1 MDGSQGRAPDESGPA
16 RASQEATEDAEA
28 LFAQGLSYHQLGSL
42 AMAESLYEQVL
53 AIAPDHANSLHLI
66 GVAADQMGRHAL
78 GLERIGR
85 AIEIDGS
92 NGLYHYN
99 YGNALR
105 NAGRMAD
112 AAEAYGRAAE
122 LRPALIEAHNNLGN
136 ALRDL
141 GRLDQARAAF
151 ETAIRV
157 APDFAD
163 AQTNLGNVLLDL
175 GRPVEAVAAHRAALA
190 LTPKSPEVH
199 ADLAR
204 ALIDT
209 GEEEA
214 ALPILC
220 QSLWL
225 GETMEARS
233 QFVRCLKSLAF
244 GTVPPEI
251 GQLAL
256 RSLHEEWAAPRD
268 LLSPVI
274 SLVKATPGFAD
285 LASRSGAALD
295 ADGLAWVA
303 GSALLMA
310 LLEVMPVCDGE
321 LERLLT
327 GVRSGLLY
335 EAAALPPDEALD
347 PEKLEFCCALA
358 RQCFVNEYIF
368 PASAAEL
375 TLVEELRRDAEA
387 ALLAGRPVGAAAL
400 VIIACYV
407 PLHQLAD
414 IEQVL
419 ELPHPRDVRPVLVQQ
434 VAEPREERNRAAE
447 LPRLTTIEDE
457 VSCRVRRQYEANP
470 YPRWVKAGP
479 AIEWPSIDRY
489 LQTQFPDASYQPLG
503 KLDPDILIA
512 GCGTGTHPIQTA
524 RMFPKARVVAID
536 LSRASL
542 SYAARQTRQLG
553 LRNLRYAQA
562 DLLEL
567 PKLGRQFDIVEAVG
581 VLHHLADPFAG
592 LARTAAL
599 LRPGGVLNLGLYS
612 RRGREPV
619 AAIRDHIVARG
630 FGPEPED
637 IRSCRQELFALAET
651 DPRKK
656 VLYWQDFGSV
666 SGCRDLLFHAEEH
679 GLDLVEIAGWLERL
693 GLTFL
698 GMTVEA
704 PLRRAFHALHPDR
717 RAATDLRLWD
727 AFERQAPDSFAG
739 MYRFW
744 VQKAP

>member
-1 MDGSQGRAPDESGPA
+1 MDGSQGRAPDESG
-16 RASQEATEDAEA
+16 RTEATESLEA
-28 LFAQGLSYHQLGSL
+28 LFAQALSYHQLGSL

-66 GVAADQMGRHAL
+66 GVAADQMGRHAH

-85 AIEIDGS
+85 AIEINGA

-105 NAGRMAD
+105 NLGRMAE
-112 AAEAYGRAAE
+112 AADAYGRAAA
-122 LRPALIEAHNNLGN
+122 LRPELIEAHNNLGN
-136 ALRDL
+136 ALRNL

-151 ETAIRV
+151 EAAIRV

-163 AQTNLGNVLLDL
+163 AQTNLGDALLDL
-175 GRPVEAVAAHRAALA
+175 GRPLEAVAAHRAALV
-190 LTPKSPEVH
+190 LKPKSPEVH
-199 ADLAR
+199 ADLGR
-204 ALIDT
+204 ALIEA
-209 GEEEA
+209 GKEEA

-225 GETMEARS
+225 GETVEARA

-251 GQLAL
+251 GQLVLRAL
-256 RSLHEEWAAPRD
+256 REEWAAPRD

-274 SLVKATPGFAD
+274 GLVKATPGFPA
-285 LASRSGAALD
+285 LAARSGAID
-295 ADGLAWVA
+295 TDGLAWVTDN
-303 GSALLMA
+303 ALLMA

-327 GVRSGLLY
+327 GARSGLLH
-335 EAAALPPDEALD
+335 EVAALPLDEALD
-347 PEKLEFCCALA
+347 PEKLDFCCALA
-358 RQCFVNEYIF
+358 QQCFVNEYIF
-368 PASAAEL
+368 PVSAAEL
-375 TLVEELRRDAEA
+375 ALVEKLQRDTEA
-387 ALLAGRPVGAAAL
+387 ALRQRRPVAAAVL
-400 VIIACYV
+400 VMLACYL

-414 IEQVL
+414 VEQLL
-419 ELPHPRDVRPVLVQQ
+419 ELPQPRGVRPVLVQQ
-434 VAEPREERNRAAE
+434 VSEPREERNRAAE

-457 VSCRVRRQYEANP
+457 VSCRVRDQYEANP

-479 AIEWPSIDRY
+479 AIEWPSLDRY
-489 LQTQFPDASYQPLG
+489 LQTQFPDAPYQPLG
-503 KLDPDILIA
+503 KPDPDILIA

-524 RMFPKARVVAID
+524 RMFPKARIIAID

-542 SYAARQTRQLG
+542 SYAARKTRQLG

-567 PKLGRQFDIVEAVG
+567 PKLGRQFDVVEAVG
-581 VLHHLADPFAG
+581 MLHHLADPFAG
-592 LARTAAL
+592 LAHTVAL

-619 AAIRDHIVARG
+619 AAIRDHIAARG
-630 FGPEPED
+630 FGTEPAD
-637 IRSCRQELFALAET
+637 IRNCRQELFALSET
-651 DPRKK
+651 DPRRK
-656 VLYWQDFGSV
+656 VAYWQDFGSV

-679 GLDLVEIAGWLERL
+679 CLDLAEIAGWLERL

-698 GMTVEA
+698 GMIVEA
-704 PLRRAFHALHPDR
+704 PLRRVFYALHPDR
-717 RAATDLRLWD
+717 QAATDLLLWD
-727 AFERQAPDSFAG
+727 AFERRAPDSFAG

-744 VQKAP
+744 VQKES

>member
-1 MDGSQGRAPDESGPA
+1 MDGSQGRAPDESG
-16 RASQEATEDAEA
+16 RAAMSQEAAASVEA
-28 LFAQGLSYHQLGSL
+28 LFAQALSWHQLGSL
-42 AMAESLYEQVL
+42 AMAEALYEQVL
-53 AIAPDHANSLHLI
+53 AIAPDHADSLHLI
-66 GVAADQMGRHAL
+66 GVAADQTGRHAL

-85 AIEIDGS
+85 AIEINGA

-105 NAGRMAD
+105 NVGRMAD

-122 LRPALIEAHNNLGN
+122 LQPELIEAHNNLGN

-141 GRLDQARAAF
+141 GRLDRARAAF

-199 ADLAR
+199 ADLGR
-204 ALIDT
+204 ALIDA
-209 GEEEA
+209 GAEEA

-225 GETMEARS
+225 GETMEARG
-233 QFVRCLKSLAF
+233 QFVRCLKSLAI
-244 GTVPPEI
+244 GTIPPEI
-251 GQLAL
+251 GPLAL
-256 RSLHEEWAAPRD
+256 RALREEWAAPRD
-268 LLSPVI
+268 LLSTVI
-274 SLVKATPGFAD
+274 GLVKATPGFAD
-285 LASRSGAALD
+285 LVSRPGAID
-295 ADGLAWVA
+295 SDGLAWVA
-303 GSALLMA
+303 DNALLMA
-310 LLEVMPVCDGE
+310 LLDVMPVCDGE

-327 GVRSGLLY
+327 SARYGLLH
-335 EAAALPPDEALD
+335 EAAALPPDEAMD
-347 PEKLEFCCALA
+347 PEKLDLCCALA

-375 TLVEELRRDAEA
+375 ALVEALRRDAET
-387 ALLAGRPVGAAAL
+387 ALREGRPVHAAAL
-400 VIIACYV
+400 VMIACYL
-407 PLHQLAD
+407 PLHRLAD
-414 IEQVL
+414 VERLL
-419 ELPHPRDVRPVLVQQ
+419 ELPQPRGVRPVLVQQ
-434 VAEPREERNRAAE
+434 VAEPREERDRAAE
-447 LPRLTTIEDE
+447 LPQLTAIEDE
-457 VSCRVRRQYEANP
+457 ASRRVRRQYEANP

-489 LQTQFPDASYQPLG
+489 LQTQFPHARYQPLG
-503 KLDPDILIA
+503 KLDPDILIV

-542 SYAARQTRQLG
+542 SYAARKTRQLG

-567 PKLGRQFDIVEAVG
+567 PKLGRQFDVVEAVG
-581 VLHHLADPFAG
+581 VLHHLADPCAG
-592 LARTAAL
+592 LAHTAAL
-599 LRPGGVLNLGLYS
+599 LRPGGVLNLALYS
-612 RRGREPV
+612 RRARQPV
-619 AAIRDHIVARG
+619 AAIRDHIAACG
-630 FGPEPED
+630 FGTEPED
-637 IRSCRQELFALAET
+637 IRNCRRELLALAET

-656 VLYWQDFGSV
+656 VVYWQDFGSV
-666 SGCRDLLFHAEEH
+666 SGCRDLLFHTEEH
-679 GLDLVEIAGWLERL
+679 CLDLVEIAGWLERL
-693 GLTFL
+693 GLAFL
-698 GMTVEA
+698 GMTVEP
-704 PLRRAFHALHPDR
+704 PLRRAFHARHPNPQ
-717 RAATDLRLWD
+717 AETDLRLWD

-744 VQKAP
+744 VQKA